1 MNEKDLDI
9 IIDNILS
16 IKLIFFKA
24 LVNTKG
30 LKTLISPAIYYL
42 MISLEKHGSLSMS
55 NIGKEI
61 YTPKPN
67 VTTLIDKLILNKL
80 VERFPDA
87 KDRRIINIKL
97 TKKGLKT
104 KQDIDN
110 IFRQKTRKR
119 LSSLTENEA
128 KELSHSLSIVRKI
141 LSKIQKDA

>member
-1 MNEKDLDI
+1 MSDKELNT

-42 MISLEKHGSLSMS
+42 MISLEKHGKLSMS
-55 NIGKEI
+55 NIGREI

-67 VTTLIDKLILNKL
+67 VTTIIDKLITKKL
-80 VERFPDA
+80 VERIPDA
-87 KDRRIINIKL
+87 TDRRIINIKL

-104 KQDIDN
+104 RKEIDAMFKEQTKRRLASLSEHDILE
-110 IFRQKTRKR
+110 
-119 LSSLTENEA
+119 LSS
-128 KELSHSLSIVRKI
+128 SLSKVRNI
-141 LSKIQKDA
+141 LSKIKKEN